1 MRFQFPF
8 GVAALCILL
17 MSLGSGLWLALHPAE
32 SKKATLTMWT
42 FAPTHYDA
50 YKRAASSFEK
60 SHPGVTVEVQLVTEA
75 AATSRLQA
83 ALWSDLDVPDLA
95 EVPIHFAGSFF
106 RGRLENVGFVD
117 LTERIQKA
125 GLLNRMVRARF
136 APYTSRGRIFGLPH
150 DVHPVMLAYRR
161 DIFEQ
166 AGIDAKKI
174 KTWDDFIRAG
184 RKLTIPN
191 KRYMLELFD
200 TRDAHLASLLTQRGG
215 GYFDPQG
222 NPIFDN
228 EIAVQTMMFYV
239 PLVAGKDRIAN
250 SLGAGQVLTKA
261 VEDGYFVCL
270 IAPDWRTKTFED
282 TIPRVSGKMALM
294 PLPSA
299 EPGGRQTSTWGG
311 TMLGITKGSKSQE
324 LAWQFALHLYLDKAE
339 LGERFRG
346 TNIIPAVRDAWQEPA
361 FTEPRAYWSGQRLGS
376 LYAELAPQTPYLYT
390 SPYIMAARS
399 KLGEALV
406 ACVQYYNANGDKG
419 FEAFTRTQ
427 LKKSADGVRALARR
441 GAG

>member
-17 MSLGSGLWLALHPAE
+17 MSLGSGLWLSLHPAE
-32 SKKATLTMWT
+32 QKKATLTMWT
-42 FAPTHYDA
+42 FAPTHLEA
-50 YKRAASSFEK
+50 YQKAVPSFEK
-60 SHPGVTVEVQLVTEA
+60 AHPGVSVNVQLVTEA

-83 ALWSDLDVPDLA
+83 ALWSGLEVPDLA

-106 RGRLENVGFVD
+106 RGRLENVGFLD
-117 LTERIQKA
+117 LTERIQRA

-136 APYTSRGRIFGLPH
+136 APYTSRGHIFGLPH

-174 KTWDDFIRAG
+174 QTWDDFARVG

-191 KRYMLELFD
+191 KRYMIELFD

-215 GYFDPQG
+215 GYFDQSG
-222 NPIFDN
+222 NVIFDN
-228 EIAVQTMMFYV
+228 EIAVRTMLWYV
-239 PLVAGKDRIAN
+239 PLVAGKGRIAN

-282 TIPRVSGKMALM
+282 TIPRVKGKMALM
-294 PLPSA
+294 PLPQA
-299 EPGGRQTSTWGG
+299 EPGGRRTSTWGG
-311 TMLGITKGSKSQE
+311 TMLGITKSSKSPD

-346 TNIIPAVRDAWQEPA
+346 TNIIPAVRDAWNQPA
-361 FTEPRAYWSGQRLGS
+361 FREPRAYWSGQWLGS
-376 LYAELAPQTPYLYT
+376 EYAKLAPQTPYLYT

-406 ACVQYYNANGDKG
+406 GCIQHYNANGDKG
-419 FEAFTRTQ
+419 FEAFTRAR
-427 LKKSADGVRALARR
+427 LKQSADQLRALGRR